1 MKIDV
6 FYNKLIIVGNGFDL
20 AHGLKT
26 SYKDF
31 IDDFWEKEKQK
42 VISSLDRKTKE
53 TYVYYSYNDEFI
65 SMISPY
71 AIDDLPN
78 SLKPYEKGYK
88 WFANIASY
96 KQTRN
101 LSGNNIKFKVEY
113 KNNFLRLITEK
124 YYFQNWSDIEAEY
137 YFALKLCL
145 NNKWSD
151 GIEKLNDDFL
161 SIQKALEEYLTI
173 QTENIH
179 PTFPKILEN
188 LLTIIDITNTE
199 NLQTHLTAGSILFLS
214 FNYTNTVNTYI
225 NTYFKNYSIDIKCI
239 HIHGELNNP
248 NNRIIFGYGDE
259 IDDNYKLI
267 ENLDDNKYLKNA
279 KSMKYQETE
288 NYKNMLSFIDSKNY
302 QIFIMGHSCGISD
315 RTLLNTL
322 FEHKNCKSIKVFY
335 HKWEDGT
342 DNYSDLVMNIS
353 RNFTNNALMRRILVS
368 KTSSETL

>member
-1 MKIDV
+1 MNMEG
-6 FYNKLIIVGNGFDL
+6 FYNKVILVGNGFDL
-20 AHGLKT
+20 AQDLKT
-26 SYKDF
+26 SYRDF
-31 IDDFWEKEKQK
+31 IEDFWEKEKQK
-42 VISSLDRKTKE
+42 VISSLDRKIKE

-88 WFANIASY
+88 WFANIVSY

-101 LSGNNIKFKVEY
+101 LSGNNITFKVEY
-113 KNNFLRLITEK
+113 KNMFLKLITERA
-124 YYFQNWSDIEAEY
+124 FSPNWSDIEAAY
-137 YFALKLCL
+137 YFSLKQCL
-145 NNKWSD
+145 NNKWQ
-151 GIEKLNDDFL
+151 GGVEKLNEDFL
-161 SIQKALEEYLTI
+161 AIQNSLEEYLTI
-173 QTENIH
+173 QTKNIH
-179 PTFPKILEN
+179 PASSKILEN
-188 LLTIIDITNTE
+188 LISIINPKITEEVQSNP
-199 NLQTHLTAGSILFLS
+199 NAGSIIFLN

-225 NTYFKNYSIDIKCI
+225 NTHLKQYPIKIKCI

-248 NNRIIFGYGDE
+248 YNRLIFGYGDE
-259 IDDNYKLI
+259 IDENYKLI
-267 ENLDDNKYLKNA
+267 ENLNDNNYLKNV

-288 NYKNMLSFIDSKNY
+288 NYKNMLSYIDSKEY

-315 RTLLNTL
+315 RTLLNIL
-322 FEHKNCKSIKVFY
+322 FEHKNCKTIKVFY